1 MRGFYPTYRGTINGA
16 SIILDISKNEA
27 KKLVQALEKEGFL
40 ERDLET
46 ETRCRNEI
54 WAKDGVWKNTIN
66 GNALAQAPAKTIS
79 RRKAEEIVQ
88 EFLKRVKTVNENG
101 PYLYC
106 VKRAAIF
113 GSFLGDSP
121 VLGDVDIA
129 VEVTRKPY
137 PDEEYEIKAA
147 ERRRGRRFSN
157 LVEEIAWPQIEVEKF
172 LRSRQRISLHY
183 YDELENFQKQPDF
196 KYKILEIPL
205 NGPEKYETLQ

>member
-1 MRGFYPTYRGTINGA
+1 MREFYSCLGTINNA
-16 SIILDISKNEA
+16 SIILGILFFEA
-27 KKLVQALEKEGFL
+27 KNLIQALEKEGFL

-46 ETRCRNEI
+46 ETHYKNKI
-54 WAKDGVWKNTIN
+54 WAKDGVWKNTIR

-79 RRKAEEIVQ
+79 RRKAEELVQ

-106 VKRAAIF
+106 VKRAAVF

-129 VEVTRKPY
+129 VEISRKPY
-137 PDEEYEIKAA
+137 PNNKEYETKAA

-157 LVEEIAWPQIEVEKF
+157 IVEEIAWPHIEVEKF
-172 LRSRQRISLHY
+172 LRSRQRISLHDY
-183 YDELENFQKQPDF
+183 EELENFQKQPDF
-196 KYKILEIPL
+196 KYKIMEIL
-205 NGPEKYETLQ
+205 FNEPEKI